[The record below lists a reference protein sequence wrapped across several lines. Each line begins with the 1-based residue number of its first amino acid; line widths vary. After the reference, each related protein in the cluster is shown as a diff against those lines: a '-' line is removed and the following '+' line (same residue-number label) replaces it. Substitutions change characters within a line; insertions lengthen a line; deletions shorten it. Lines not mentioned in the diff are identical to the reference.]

1 MSGMAE
7 PGDSAGAGAGAG
19 EGGGEERRGG
29 DEIAAPGDVDSSEE
43 EENDGDA
50 GKIILP

>member
-1 MSGMAE
+1 MSGTVE
-7 PGDSAGAGAGAG
+7 PGFVGGTGAGGS
-19 EGGGEERRGG
+19 GGRDELRRGE
-29 DEIAAPGDVDSSEE
+29 DETAAPGDVDSSEE